1 MSYNIENFKN
11 GIKDGIPVALGYL
24 AVSFSF
30 GIAAKTSGLTIF
42 QAVLMSATNVT
53 SAGQF
58 ASLRLINASAS
69 YMELAVTQLIINL
82 RYSLMS
88 CAVSQKLDF
97 KTPFFHRFFIGFGIT
112 DEIFGL
118 SVCTKDNLNPFYNYG
133 LMSIAIPGW
142 ILGTLLGVISGNILP
157 ERAINALSIAIY
169 GMFIAIIIPPAK
181 ENRVLTGVIMISMIS
196 SFIFTKLPL
205 LNEISS
211 GFKIIILSI
220 LISGI
225 AAFFSQTKEVINE
238 Q

>member
-1 MSYNIENFKN
+1 MSYNIYNFKN

-30 GIAAKTSGLTIF
+30 GIVAKTSGLTIF

-58 ASLRLINASAS
+58 AGLGLISASAS
-69 YMELAVTQLIINL
+69 YMELAIIQLIINL

-88 CAVSQKLDF
+88 CAISQKIDF
-97 KTPFFHRFFIGFGIT
+97 KVPFFHRFFIGFGIT

-118 SVCTKDNLNPFYNYG
+118 SVCKKEKLNPFYNYG

-142 ILGTLLGVISGNILP
+142 ILGTLFGVISGNILP
-157 ERAINALSIAIY
+157 ERIINALSIAIY

-181 ENRVLTGVIMISMIS
+181 ENKLLTGVIMISMIS
-196 SFIFTKLPL
+196 SFLFTKLPV
-205 LNEISS
+205 LNQISS
-211 GFKIIILSI
+211 GFKLIILSVF
-220 LISGI
+220 ISGI
-225 AAFFSQTKEVINE
+225 AAFFSQSKEVVNE
-238 Q
+238 K